1 MHTYKSCDRPITGKL
16 QLLYLFTL
24 PSYPRTS
31 LYRRAYP
38 HDCQVNICTNCRTYR
53 YYLNRNRYLTIIIPA
68 LHGTLLVRHDSPH
81 YISKRIHTLTNI
93 LFQPYTPPS
102 AMLRTTPGTVQ
113 RKKRAIARAIQ
124 IVTIPSFSYN
134 RNAAHSIVIPTQ
146 SSSEDI
152 KLPFRA
158 YIYRFD
164 VIVSV

>member
-1 MHTYKSCDRPITGKL
+1 MQTYKSCDRPITEKA

-38 HDCQVNICTNCRTYR
+38 HDCQVNICTSCRTYR

-113 RKKRAIARAIQ
+113 REKRAIARERGKSYTNRDNTFVLVQ
-124 IVTIPSFSYN
+124 SQCGTQYSHPDTIVLRGYKTAFPSLY
-134 RNAAHSIVIPTQ
+134 
-146 SSSEDI
+146 
-152 KLPFRA
+152 LP
-158 YIYRFD
+158 
-164 VIVSV
+164 V